1 MQMHKTRNDLPKATR
16 AKMIELLNAR
26 LADSIDLYAQ
36 VKQAHWNVKG
46 MQFIALHELFDKVC
60 EAVEDGTDEIAERAV
75 ELGGVAEGT
84 LQVVVPRTTLAP
96 YPIATKAGRDRP
108 RPARE
113 GARRLRQ
120 EPARRDRDGG
130 RRRRRRHVGP
140 LHPAVA
146 DGRQAALVHRG
157 APAVA
162 PSHRASSRAGPV
174 RPTRPNGRR
183 RVSSR
188 TGSR

>member
-96 YPIATKAGRDRP
+96 YPITTKAGRDHL
-108 RPARE
+108 E
-113 GARRLRQ
+113 RLAKALAAYGKNLR
-120 EPARRDRDGG
+120 A
-130 RRRRRRHVGP
+130 
-140 LHPAVA
+140 AIATAA
-146 DGRQAALVHRG
+146 D
-157 APAVA
+157 
-162 PSHRASSRAGPV
+162 AGDAD
-174 RPTRPNGRR
+174 T
-183 RVSSR
+183 SDLFTELSR
-188 TGSR
+188 TADKQLWFIEAHLQ